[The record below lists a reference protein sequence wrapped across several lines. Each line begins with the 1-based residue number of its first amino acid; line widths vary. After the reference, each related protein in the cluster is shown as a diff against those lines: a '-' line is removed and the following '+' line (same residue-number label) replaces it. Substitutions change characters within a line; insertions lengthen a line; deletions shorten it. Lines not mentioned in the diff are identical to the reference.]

1 MNNRADEVIDILL
14 IEESPEYVR
23 LLGEALNSQGT
34 DKFKIIHADRLS
46 TGLRYLA
53 EKSFKVVLS
62 DLVLPD
68 SAGFDSFA
76 ILYEHAVNTPIII
89 LTSLQDEQLAIR
101 TVRAGAQDYLIKG
114 QFRPPSLMRAI
125 YYAIERHKT
134 KVRFQRISLIDDLTE
149 LYNRRGF
156 FMLAQ
161 QQLNLADR
169 AHQELAFILADL
181 DNMKFI
187 NDSFGHAEGDRAL
200 QSIARILRT
209 SLRSTDI
216 ISRLDGD
223 EFTIVAPGASEHGS
237 LAILKRLHENIDLY
251 NRNNGRY
258 QLSLSAGSAQYD
270 YRENPTLEDLIAE
283 ADKALYKNKEQNS
296 LKSPRLRRSISC

>member
-1 MNNRADEVIDILL
+1 MNNRAEEAIDILF
-14 IEESPEYVR
+14 IEESPEYVQ

-34 DKFKIIHADRLS
+34 DRFTIIHADRLR
-46 TGLRYLA
+46 TGLKYLA

-68 SAGFDSFA
+68 SIGFDTFA
-76 ILYEHAVNTPIII
+76 ILHDQAADTPIII
-89 LTSLQDEQLAIR
+89 LTSLQDEQLAVR
-101 TVRAGAQDYLIKG
+101 TVRAGAQDLLIKG

-134 KVRFQRISLIDDLTE
+134 KVRIQRISLIDDLTE

-156 FMLAQ
+156 YALAK
-161 QQLNLADR
+161 QQLKLASR
-169 AHQELAFILADL
+169 AHQELTLILADL

-187 NDSFGHAEGDRAL
+187 NDNFGHAEGDRAL
-200 QSIARILRT
+200 QSIAKLLKT
-209 SLRSTDI
+209 SLRGTDI

-223 EFTIVAPGASEHGS
+223 EFTIVALGASEYGA
-237 LAILKRLHENIDLY
+237 LAILKRLYENIDRH

-258 QLSLSAGSAQYD
+258 QLSLSTGSAQYD
-270 YRENPTLEDLIAE
+270 YQENPTLEDLFAE
-283 ADKALYKNKEQNS
+283 ADKALYKNKRQNLS
-296 LKSPRLRRSISC
+296 KITQAP